1 MNNRPQTK
9 SNINDED
16 L

>member
-9 SNINDED
+9 WRAF